1 MELVGKKKS
10 ANVTAIFSGNYLLL
24 ITMLFYSCASKTE
37 NYAIQKNTSITEL
50 KFTVE
55 EASEWTDLFKR
66 TSGWFGG
73 DGIFSI
79 PLSGV
84 DSAGSEAEGT
94 TMILFSDSLIGEI
107 TDGKLDTPLVMINNS
122 IALISGV
129 EPKEPNLSFHW
140 ALDEKDTPKSLFVP
154 NTPNSNSGEYY
165 WLGDGFVNQ
174 EKGNDIYLFGYRIT
188 TTDAKVFN
196 FKEVGNT
203 LIVLPAGSSPPFDDQ
218 RQLDTPFYMD
228 ETPENTGSF
237 GAGILVNTAAAGALN
252 PDGFIYIYGVKGT
265 KKEVMVARI
274 TPRDIEEFH
283 LWEFW
288 DGNVWQSDM
297 LKAAAISDRASN
309 ELSVT
314 PLRDGRY
321 AMVFQ
326 TDGIGS
332 TVGCRLSLSPNGP
345 FGPIIP
351 IWDASRDIKEG
362 KQLFSYNAKVHTNFS
377 TPGELLI
384 SYNINSFDF
393 FADVEIRP
401 DFYRPRFIRVKI
413 EE

>member
-1 MELVGKKKS
+1 MEFTATLKRILIALTEKS
-10 ANVTAIFSGNYLLL
+10 LLL
-24 ITMLFYSCASKTE
+24 FVVSMYFCSCSSKTD
-37 NYAIQKNTSITEL
+37 NATFQINTSLTEIT
-50 KFTVE
+50 FTVE
-55 EASEWTDLFKR
+55 EATEWTNLFRR

-73 DGIFSI
+73 DGIFTI

-94 TMILFSDSLIGEI
+94 TMVLFSDSLIGEI

-122 IALISGV
+122 VALISGV
-129 EPKEPNLSFHW
+129 EPKASNISFHW
-140 ALDEKDTPKSLFVP
+140 ALDKQETPKALFVP
-154 NTPNSNSGEYY
+154 NTPNSNLGEYY

-174 EKGNDIYLFGYRIT
+174 EKGDDIYLFGYRIT
-188 TTDAKVFN
+188 TTDAEVFN

-203 LIVLPAGSSPPFDDQ
+203 LIVLPAGSKPPYAQQ

-228 ETPENTGSF
+228 GEPDNTGSF
-237 GAGILVNTAAAGALN
+237 GAGILVNTEAAGAMR
-252 PDGFIYIYGVKGT
+252 PDGFVYVYGVKGT

-274 TPRDIEEFH
+274 MPSDIEQFR

-288 DGNVWQSDM
+288 DGSAWQTDM
-297 LKAAAISDRASN
+297 MKAAAIADRASN

-314 PLRDGRY
+314 PLKDGRY

-326 TDGIGS
+326 TDAIGAN
-332 TVGCRLSLSPNGP
+332 VGLRLSLAPEGP

-351 IWDASRDIKEG
+351 LWDASPDFKDG
-362 KQLFSYNAKVHTNFS
+362 KHLFSYNAKAHTNLS
-377 TPGELLI
+377 KPGELLI
-384 SYNINSFDF
+384 SNNINSFDF
-393 FADVEIRP
+393 FADMEIRP

-413 EE
+413 E

>member
-1 MELVGKKKS
+1 MIIS
-10 ANVTAIFSGNYLLL
+10 LL
-24 ITMLFYSCASKTE
+24 IYSCSSKIDLS
-37 NYAIQKNTSITEL
+37 AIQKNTSLAEL

-55 EASEWTDLFKR
+55 EATEWTNLFQR

-73 DGIFSI
+73 DGIFTI
-79 PLSGV
+79 PMSGV
-84 DSAGSEAEGT
+84 DSAGSEADGT
-94 TMILFSDSLIGEI
+94 TMVLFSDSLIGEI

-129 EPKEPNLSFHW
+129 EPKESSISFHW
-140 ALDEKDTPKSLFVP
+140 ALDNQDTPKALFVP
-154 NTPNSNSGEYY
+154 STPNSNSGEYY

-188 TTDAKVFN
+188 TTDAEVFN

-203 LIVLPAGSSPPFDDQ
+203 LIVLPAGSKPPFEEQ

-228 ETPENTGSF
+228 GDPENTGSF
-237 GAGILVNTAAAGALN
+237 GAGILVNTEAAGALS
-252 PDGFIYIYGVKGT
+252 PDGYVYIYGVKGT

-274 TPRDIEEFH
+274 TPNDIEQFQ

-288 DGNVWQSDM
+288 DGNVWQRDM
-297 LKAAAISDRASN
+297 MKAASIADRASN

-314 PLRDGRY
+314 PLKDGRY

-326 TDGIGS
+326 TDAIGAN
-332 TVGCRLSLSPNGP
+332 VGLRLSLSPEGP
-345 FGPIIP
+345 YGPIFP
-351 IWDASRDIKEG
+351 IWDASPDFKDG
-362 KQLFSYNAKVHTNFS
+362 KHLFSYNAKAHANLS
-377 TPGELLI
+377 KPGELLI

-393 FADVEIRP
+393 FADVEIQP
-401 DFYRPRFIRVKI
+401 DFYRPRFIRVTL